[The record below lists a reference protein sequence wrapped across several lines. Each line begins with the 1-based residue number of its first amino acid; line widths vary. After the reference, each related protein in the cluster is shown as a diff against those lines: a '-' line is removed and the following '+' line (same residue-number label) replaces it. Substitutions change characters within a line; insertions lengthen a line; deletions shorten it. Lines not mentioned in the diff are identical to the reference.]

1 MGDRH
6 HRHPCIALDHRASTP
21 GVDGCSCLRRRQGRH
36 RRGRTV
42 RPEPH
47 WHLGHPPR
55 RGHPR
60 RGSRLRAVHAGGSRR
75 RAAVPTARG
84 GHLQASFGPSLRLWP
99 TRSGCRWTSMSE
111 CRFRSTGW
119 RQFPRDTT
127 RTERSTRCPSSA
139 PPSRASV
146 PPWTCPRSWPKWPT
160 ENLILLSREYKLP
173 ETYLSLTRWAG
184 R

>member
-6 HRHPCIALDHRASTP
+6 HRHPRIALDHRASTP
-21 GVDGCSCLRRRQGRH
+21 GVDGCSCLRHRQGRH

-47 WHLGHPPR
+47 WHLGHPQH

-84 GHLQASFGPSLRLWP
+84 GHLQASFGPSLRLVADAIGLPLDSVHSECQWALAAED
-99 TRSGCRWTSMSE
+99 TAIRAGHLAAGTVAAQRITVSGIRSGDSSCDSRPAPDRGHNDRLRILFFYAESTNCPKRICR
-111 CRFRSTGW
+111 
-119 RQFPRDTT
+119 
-127 RTERSTRCPSSA
+127 
-139 PPSRASV
+139 
-146 PPWTCPRSWPKWPT
+146 
-160 ENLILLSREYKLP
+160 
-173 ETYLSLTRWAG
+173 
-184 R
+184 